1 MVYACHSHSVHHSYV
16 SLCSR
21 VWVSFLTGCL
31 VGCSGL
37 TGFRGFGFYLL
48 AHALVRCTA
57 DAKGVGDVCHALNGP
72 ALTIFPY
79 HAQLGALLFA
89 KTGGEPAK
97 YFPTK

>member
-1 MVYACHSHSVHHSYV
+1 MRRLIERWFGCCMQASNGGAPSNSFGKYALNKSGSHVGGPTWPPGVSVSFALRTPLV

-48 AHALVRCTA
+48 AHALV
-57 DAKGVGDVCHALNGP
+57 
-72 ALTIFPY
+72 
-79 HAQLGALLFA
+79 
-89 KTGGEPAK
+89 
-97 YFPTK
+97 